1 MICLK
6 TNCPQACLV
15 IGFAI
20 LFPLAPKIQDHVGVC
35 FFAVIVVCI
44 GLYPIQPGGSAW
56 ISNNLA
62 GPAKRA
68 IGLAYAFSLTNC
80 GALGG
85 SYIYIASEA
94 PSYPTGFGC
103 SLGFAVAAIIAV
115 VTLDVVYH
123 RINEKRDAMSLE
135 RIRMEYSEEKLGQLG
150 DRSPL
155 FRYVL

>member
-1 MICLK
+1 M
-6 TNCPQACLV
+6 

-20 LFPLAPKIQDHVGVC
+20 LFPLAPQIRDHIGVC
-35 FFAVIVVCI
+35 YFAVILVCI

-68 IGLAYAFSLTNC
+68 IGLAWAFALTNC
-80 GALGG
+80 GSVGG

-103 SLGFAVAAIIAV
+103 SLGFAAAAMVAV
-115 VTLDVVYH
+115 VVLDFSYA
-123 RINEKRDAMSLE
+123 RINKMRDAMDVDQ
-135 RIRMEYSEEKLGQLG
+135 IREKYSDEDLAAMG

-155 FRYVL
+155 FRYIL

>member
-1 MICLK
+1 M
-6 TNCPQACLV
+6 V

-20 LFPLAPKIQDHVGVC
+20 LFPLAPKIQDNIGVC
-35 FFAVIVVCI
+35 YFAVIVVCI

-68 IGLAYAFSLTNC
+68 IGLAYAFTLTNC

-85 SYIYIASEA
+85 SYIYIQSEA

-103 SLGFAVAAIIAV
+103 SLGFALGAMVAV
-115 VTLDVVYH
+115 VFLDVVYH
-123 RINEKRDAMSLE
+123 RINKKRDQMSIE
-135 RIRMEYSEEKLGQLG
+135 RIRMEYSDERLAELG